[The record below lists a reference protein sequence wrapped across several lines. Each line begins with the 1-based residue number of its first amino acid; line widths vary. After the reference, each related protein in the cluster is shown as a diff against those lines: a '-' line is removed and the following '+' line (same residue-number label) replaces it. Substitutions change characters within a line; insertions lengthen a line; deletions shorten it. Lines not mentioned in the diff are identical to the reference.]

1 MMRRRCLLRGVV
13 LLVVAIIPTVI
24 YLLLPQG
31 IPALD
36 AALGEFINVRRV
48 DVFDFYD
55 TKGEERCFNLNRG
68 IISTDTIPKVVHV
81 IWLSPELTFI
91 NYLTVKSALI
101 SIMPDNLFFHYTT
114 LNETNQW
121 FRKLYGNIT
130 LVRHDLAQEYSR
142 PIRENWNIAHVAD
155 ALRLDI
161 IQQFGGIYFDMD
173 MIVLR
178 SFDNLLQ
185 SDRDIVLGNEG
196 GDRRGLC
203 NGVVIGRKN
212 SSFLQRWIDSY
223 SSFSP
228 KEWNYHSVVYP
239 KLLSLRYPQEICALS
254 PVAFFWPTWTKRHVQ
269 YMHEPITEEEAQ
281 DLQHTLAINEGSLYP
296 NQLAYHA
303 WSHPSRA
310 YLESLTPGIVK
321 TQNTRFNILVR
332 RFVD

>member
-1 MMRRRCLLRGVV
+1 MRRHCLFRGV
-13 LLVVAIIPTVI
+13 LLAVAIIPTVV

-36 AALGEFINVRRV
+36 AVLGKFISVRRV
-48 DVFDFYD
+48 DVFDFHD
-55 TKGEERCFNLNRG
+55 TKDEERCLNLNRG
-68 IISTDTIPKVVHV
+68 IVSTDAIPKVVHV
-81 IWLSPELTFI
+81 IWLNPELTFI
-91 NYLTVKSALI
+91 NYLTVRSALI
-101 SIMPDNLFFHYTT
+101 SIMPDRLLFHYTT
-114 LNETNQW
+114 LNETNEW
-121 FRKLYGNIT
+121 FRKLHGNIT
-130 LVRHDLAQEYSR
+130 LVRHDLAQEYPR
-142 PIRENWNIAHVAD
+142 QIRENWNIAHVAD

-161 IQQFGGIYFDMD
+161 IQQSGGIYFDMD

-178 SFDNLLQ
+178 SFDNILQ
-185 SDRDIVLGNEG
+185 SDRDMVLGNEG

-203 NGVVIGRKN
+203 NGVIIGRKN
-212 SSFLQRWIDSY
+212 SSFIKRWIDSY

-239 KLLSLRYPQEICALS
+239 KLLSLWYPQEICALS

-269 YMHEPITEEEAQ
+269 YMYEPITEQEAE

-303 WSHPSRA
+303 WSHSARV
-310 YLESLTPGIVK
+310 YLESLTPEIVK
-321 TQNTRFNILVR
+321 TRNTRFNVLVR